1 MVMFK
6 AIYLTQDEEKNVSAE
21 IADLDEVDLPE
32 NNVAIDV
39 EYSTINYKDGLAI
52 MGKPGVVRNYPMI
65 PGIDLAGTVSSSENP
80 DYKAGD
86 KVVLNGWEVGES
98 HWGGLA
104 QKSRLDA
111 SWLVPIPTAFNT
123 KQAMAIGTAGYTAM
137 LCILALEEH
146 GVTTDKGPVLVTGA
160 SGGVG
165 STAVAILGKLG
176 YEVVASTGR
185 PEESGYLTDLGAA
198 EIIDRSELGEGN
210 QRPLQ
215 KTRWAGVVD
224 AVGSH
229 TLANAIAQTNA
240 AGCVAACGLAQ
251 GADLPTSVMPFI
263 LRGVTLVGVNSVYE
277 SFARRKLAWDRMA
290 TDLDPEKLEQMTEVV
305 GLTDAIDV
313 AGQILQGKVRGRVV
327 VDVNA

>member
-1 MVMFK
+1 MFK
-6 AIYLTQDEEKNVSAE
+6 AVYLTQDEEKNVSAE
-21 IADLDEVDLPE
+21 IADLDEADLPE

-98 HWGGLA
+98 HWGGLS

-111 SWLVPIPTAFNT
+111 SWLIPIPEAFST
-123 KQAMAIGTAGYTAM
+123 LQAMAIGTAGYTAM

-146 GVTTDKGPVLVTGA
+146 GVTTDQGPVLVTGA

-185 PEESGYLTDLGAA
+185 PEESDYLTDLGAS

-240 AGCVAACGLAQ
+240 GGCVAACGLAQ

-277 SFARRKLAWDRMA
+277 SFARRKQAWGRMA

>member
-1 MVMFK
+1 MFK

-21 IADLDEVDLPE
+21 IADLNEADLPE
-32 NNVAIDV
+32 HNIGIDV
-39 EYSTINYKDGLAI
+39 EYSTVNYKDGLAI

-65 PGIDLAGTVSSSENP
+65 PGIDLAGTVSSSESP
-80 DYKAGD
+80 DYAIGD
-86 KVVLNGWEVGES
+86 KVVLNGWEVGEA
-98 HWGGLA
+98 HWGGLS

-111 SWLVPIPTAFNT
+111 SWLVPIPEAFST
-123 KQAMAIGTAGYTAM
+123 LQAMAIGTAGYTAM

-146 GVTTDKGPVLVTGA
+146 GVTPGQGPVLVTGA

-165 STAVAILGKLG
+165 STAVAILAKLG

-185 PEESGYLTDLGAA
+185 PEESGYLTDLGAS
-198 EIIDRSELGEGN
+198 EIVDRSELGEEN
-210 QRPLQ
+210 PRPLQ

-240 AGCVAACGLAQ
+240 HGCVAACGLAQ

-277 SFARRKLAWDRMA
+277 PFARRKQAWDRMA

-305 GLTDAIDV
+305 GLSDAIDV
-313 AGQILQGKVRGRVV
+313 AGQILQGNIRGRVV

>member
-1 MVMFK
+1 MFK

-21 IADLDEVDLPE
+21 IADLNEADLPE
-32 NNVAIDV
+32 HNIGIDV
-39 EYSTINYKDGLAI
+39 EYSTVNYKDGLAI

-65 PGIDLAGTVSSSENP
+65 PGIDLAGTVSSSESP
-80 DYKAGD
+80 DYAIGD
-86 KVVLNGWEVGES
+86 KVVLNGWEVGEA
-98 HWGGLA
+98 HWGGLS

-111 SWLVPIPTAFNT
+111 SWLVPLPEAFST
-123 KQAMAIGTAGYTAM
+123 LQAMAIGTAGYTAM

-146 GVTTDKGPVLVTGA
+146 GVTPGQGPVLVTGA

-165 STAVAILGKLG
+165 STAVAILAKLG

-185 PEESGYLTDLGAA
+185 PEESGYLTDLGAS
-198 EIIDRSELGEGN
+198 EIVDRSELGEEN
-210 QRPLQ
+210 PRPLQ

-240 AGCVAACGLAQ
+240 HGCVAACGLAQ

-277 SFARRKLAWDRMA
+277 PFARRKQAWDRMA

-305 GLTDAIDV
+305 GLSDAIDV
-313 AGQILQGKVRGRVV
+313 AGQILQGNIRGRVV

>member
-1 MVMFK
+1 MFK
-6 AIYLTQDEEKNVSAE
+6 AVYLTQDEEKNVSAE
-21 IADLDEVDLPE
+21 IADLDEADLPE

-98 HWGGLA
+98 HWGGLS

-111 SWLVPIPTAFNT
+111 SWLIPIPEAFST
-123 KQAMAIGTAGYTAM
+123 LQAMAIGTAGYTAM

-146 GVTTDKGPVLVTGA
+146 GVTTDQGPVLVTGA

-185 PEESGYLTDLGAA
+185 PEESDYLTDLGAS

-240 AGCVAACGLAQ
+240 GGCVAACGLAQ

-277 SFARRKLAWDRMA
+277 SFARRKQAWDRMA
-290 TDLDPEKLEQMTEVV
+290 TDLDPEKLEQMIEVV
-305 GLTDAIDV
+305 GLSDAIDV
-313 AGQILQGKVRGRVV
+313 AGQILQGNIRGRVV

>member
-1 MVMFK
+1 MFK

-21 IADLDEVDLPE
+21 IADLNEADLPE
-32 NNVAIDV
+32 HNVGIDV
-39 EYSTINYKDGLAI
+39 EYSTVNYKDGLAI

-65 PGIDLAGTVSSSENP
+65 PGIDLAGTVSSSESP
-80 DYKAGD
+80 DYAIGD
-86 KVVLNGWEVGES
+86 KVVLNGWEVGEA
-98 HWGGLA
+98 HWGGLS

-111 SWLVPIPTAFNT
+111 SWLVPIPEAFST
-123 KQAMAIGTAGYTAM
+123 LQAMAIGTAGYTAM

-146 GVTTDKGPVLVTGA
+146 GVTPGQGPVLVTGA

-165 STAVAILGKLG
+165 STAVAILAKLG

-185 PEESGYLTDLGAA
+185 PEESGYLTDLGAS
-198 EIIDRSELGEGN
+198 EIVDRSELGEEN
-210 QRPLQ
+210 PRPLQ

-240 AGCVAACGLAQ
+240 HGCVAACGLAQ

-277 SFARRKLAWDRMA
+277 PFARRKQAWDRMA

-305 GLTDAIDV
+305 GLSDAIDV
-313 AGQILQGKVRGRVV
+313 AGQILQGNIRGRVV

>member
-1 MVMFK
+1 MFK

-21 IADLDEVDLPE
+21 IADLNEADLPE
-32 NNVAIDV
+32 HNVGIDV
-39 EYSTINYKDGLAI
+39 EYSTVNYKDGLAI

-65 PGIDLAGTVSSSENP
+65 PGIDLAGTVSSSESP
-80 DYKAGD
+80 DYVIGD
-86 KVVLNGWEVGES
+86 KVVLNGWEVGEA
-98 HWGGLA
+98 HWGGLS

-111 SWLVPIPTAFNT
+111 SWLVPLPEAFST
-123 KQAMAIGTAGYTAM
+123 LQAMAIGTAGYTAM

-146 GVTTDKGPVLVTGA
+146 GVTPGQGPVLVTGA

-165 STAVAILGKLG
+165 STAVAILAKLG

-185 PEESGYLTDLGAA
+185 PEESGYLTDLGAS
-198 EIIDRSELGEGN
+198 EIVDRSELGEEN
-210 QRPLQ
+210 PRPLQ

-240 AGCVAACGLAQ
+240 HGCVAACGLAQ

-277 SFARRKLAWDRMA
+277 PFARRKQAWDRMA

-305 GLTDAIDV
+305 GLSDAIDV
-313 AGQILQGKVRGRVV
+313 AGQILQGNIRGRVV

>member
-1 MVMFK
+1 MFK

-21 IADLDEVDLPE
+21 IADLDEADLPE
-32 NNVAIDV
+32 HNVAVDV

-52 MGKPGVVRNYPMI
+52 MGKPGVVRTYPMI
-65 PGIDLAGTVSSSENP
+65 PGIDLSGTVASSDSP

-86 KVVLNGWEVGES
+86 KIVLNGWEVSEM

-104 QKSRLDA
+104 QKSHLQDG
-111 SWLVPIPTAFNT
+111 WLVPLPEAFT
-123 KQAMAIGTAGYTAM
+123 TQQAMAIGTAGYTAM
-137 LCILALEEH
+137 LCVLALEEH
-146 GVTTDKGPVLVTGA
+146 GITPDAGPILVTGS

-165 STAVAILGKLG
+165 STAIAILSKLG
-176 YEVVASTGR
+176 FEVVASTGR
-185 PEESGYLTDLGAA
+185 PEESSYLSDLGAT
-198 EIIDRSELGEGN
+198 EIIDRSELGEEN
-210 QRPLQ
+210 SRPLQ

-240 AGCVAACGLAQ
+240 NGCVAACGLAQ

-290 TDLDPEKLEQMTEVV
+290 ADLDPGKLEQMTEVV
-305 GLTDAIDV
+305 GLEGAINV
-313 AGQILQGKVRGRVV
+313 ASQILQGQVRGRVV
-327 VDVNA
+327 VDVNS